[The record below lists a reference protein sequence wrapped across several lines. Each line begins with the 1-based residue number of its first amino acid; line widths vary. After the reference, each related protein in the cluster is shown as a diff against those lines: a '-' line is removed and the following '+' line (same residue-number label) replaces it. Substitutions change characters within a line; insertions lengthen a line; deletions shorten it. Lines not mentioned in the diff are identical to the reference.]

1 MPIFAALLV
10 TASLTSPLPHQTKKS
25 QAASVKPVDRNKAV
39 IGQYYPLGQAGSKLN
54 FKVTEAWY
62 SLLEPRNE
70 AFLLAENNQ
79 KLITLHVEIQNAD
92 KVDVAVWSGV
102 FPIKVTG
109 ADNQSQ
115 TPDAWFFDVTSGKP
129 VNQALRPLQKINA
142 LLTVPVTAD
151 GPVNKL
157 FVNYANEKPLVYDFR
172 GKAKDNLGAW
182 SGGDGI
188 VKPEINAVVGTPF
201 TLDEWQ
207 FTIDEVIA
215 PKAEAKDSDG
225 YATAPTQG
233 LTYRARI
240 KNLAL
245 VPRGF
250 YSGAFAWNQEDE
262 NGQTSQDLNA
272 YYGTGNT
279 PISGEVAPGKEIKAS
294 LVFAYLGP
302 KVTAVS
308 GTAHL
313 RKVNFP
319 LP

>member
-1 MPIFAALLV
+1 MPILTALLV
-10 TASLTSPLPHQTKKS
+10 TASLAAPLPTQVKKTP
-25 QAASVKPVDRNKAV
+25 AVTPVDRNKAV
-39 IGQYYPLGQAGSKLN
+39 IGQYYPLGQAGSKIN

-62 SLLEPRNE
+62 SLHEPRNE
-70 AFLLAENNQ
+70 AFLLSENNQ
-79 KLITLHVEIQNAD
+79 KLLTLRVEVQNAD
-92 KVDVAVWSGV
+92 KVDVTVWSGV

-129 VNQALRPLQKINA
+129 VNQALRPLQKIIA

-151 GPVNKL
+151 GPVYKL

-182 SGGDGI
+182 SGGDGM

-207 FTIDEVIA
+207 ITLDEVIA
-215 PKAEAKDSDG
+215 PKLEVKDSDG
-225 YATAPTQG
+225 YATTPAQG

-245 VPRGF
+245 VPRGY

-262 NGQTSQDLNA
+262 NGQTSQGLNA
-272 YYGTGNT
+272 YYGTGTT

>member
-1 MPIFAALLV
+1 MPILAALLV
-10 TASLTSPLPHQTKKS
+10 TASLAAQLPIQVKKTP
-25 QAASVKPVDRNKAV
+25 AVTPVDRNKAV
-39 IGQYYPLGQAGSKLN
+39 IGQYYPLGQPGSKIN

-62 SLLEPRNE
+62 SLHEPRNE

-79 KLITLHVEIQNAD
+79 KLLTLRVEVQNAD
-92 KVDVAVWSGV
+92 KVDVAIWSGA

-115 TPDAWFFDVTSGKP
+115 TPDAWFFDGTSGKP

-142 LLTVPVTAD
+142 LLTVPVTSD
-151 GPVNKL
+151 GPVYKF

-172 GKAKDNLGAW
+172 GKAKDNLGIW

-188 VKPEINAVVGTPF
+188 VKPAINAIIGVPF
-201 TLDEWQ
+201 LLDEWQ
-207 FTIDEVIA
+207 VTLDEIIA
-215 PKAEAKDSDG
+215 PKPEVKDSDG
-225 YATAPTQG
+225 YVTTAAQG
-233 LTYRARI
+233 LTYRVRI
-240 KNLAL
+240 KNVAL

-262 NGQTSQDLNA
+262 NGQSSQELYA
-272 YYGTGNT
+272 YYGTGT
-279 PISGEVAPGKEIKAS
+279 TQISGEVGPGKEIKAS